1 MLRLSKISLG
11 KKVYVCVWRV
21 QCQGRHR
28 QTRQKLT
35 KGRERCGRER
45 VSEEGGRKE
54 RHKSDQQTKSHLAE
68 KNRLFSEIMLLE
80 NSARREARQARQ
92 LGVKQRPGF
101 HYHQMVLA
109 PPDRT
114 RNWDIESL
122 SQGNPLLCILEVQ
135 PASLGG
141 ISQKKK
147 KSHRSHSRS
156 HSSSSTVRHSIW
168 DLHFSWHF
176 LMPPQDPAGWAGSH
190 CQLCLRDTADPGGE
204 SLPMVFFSW
213 VFLAKLIGSFDF
225 HVIIAIL

>member
-80 NSARREARQARQ
+80 NSAWREARQARQ

-147 KSHRSHSRS
+147 NRTEATQGAILPVALSDTQSE
-156 HSSSSTVRHSIW
+156 TCIFL
-168 DLHFSWHF
+168 DISWCR
-176 LMPPQDPAGWAGSH
+176 LKTLPAGLG
-190 CQLCLRDTADPGGE
+190 
-204 SLPMVFFSW
+204 
-213 VFLAKLIGSFDF
+213 LIASF
-225 HVIIAIL
+225 V